1 MTDSRNLT
9 RRAIVGGLV
18 ASGAGLGLKAQPAA
32 AATFLFEHHERR
44 LALRN
49 LWTEERIDEVYW
61 RDGEYRE
68 DVLSAFNHVLRDRRT
83 GQEHRVYPRLYDLLG
98 ILRDTFRVTQPIGV
112 ISAFR
117 SPETNEKLRE
127 TTTGVA
133 RNSLHRLG
141 LAMDVRVEGVPTE
154 QLFTA
159 AAALAWGGTGLYRE
173 SNFVHLDLGPPRLW
187 GL

>member
-1 MTDSRNLT
+1 M
-9 RRAIVGGLV
+9 
-18 ASGAGLGLKAQPAA
+18 
-32 AATFLFEHHERR
+32 
-44 LALRN
+44 
-49 LWTEERIDEVYW
+49 
-61 RDGEYRE
+61 
-68 DVLSAFNHVLRDRRT
+68 
-83 GQEHRVYPRLYDLLG
+83 
-98 ILRDTFRVTQPIGV
+98 
-112 ISAFR
+112 
-117 SPETNEKLRE
+117 
-127 TTTGVA
+127 A